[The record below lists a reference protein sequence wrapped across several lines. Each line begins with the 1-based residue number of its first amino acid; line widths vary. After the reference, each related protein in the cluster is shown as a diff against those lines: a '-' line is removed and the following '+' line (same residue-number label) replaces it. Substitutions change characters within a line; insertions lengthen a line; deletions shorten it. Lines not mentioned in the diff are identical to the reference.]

1 MRIKS
6 LSYLLISSIFIK
18 SIHAKNQCEIL
29 YDIIN
34 EITDSIQDFTKVSDV
49 NMDCCDLDFI
59 GCADEDGSK
68 IITNIE
74 LNGERF
80 KFVNQIPESLTN
92 LSNLERIG
100 ITKVN
105 NGGIKIPDFLSKLK
119 NLNTLELMENYLE
132 KDFPD
137 AVIKISSLK
146 TLYIKNNNIGGNI
159 PESIDE
165 LSELEYLYIRNN
177 LIKGKIPK
185 SIGNLK
191 NIKEIHLDN
200 NLLEGEIPKSIGDLT
215 HIKKL
220 HLNGNKLTEKIPES
234 IGELENLESLDLSEN
249 SLTGLI
255 PDSIE
260 NLKKLKYL
268 NLSKNKLNDVID
280 FSGNL
285 PELSKIFIREWFI
298 WYYSKLSRLG
308 NFL

>member
-1 MRIKS
+1 
-6 LSYLLISSIFIK
+6 
-18 SIHAKNQCEIL
+18 
-29 YDIIN
+29 
-34 EITDSIQDFTKVSDV
+34 
-49 NMDCCDLDFI
+49 MDCCDLDFI

-105 NGGIKIPDFLSKLK
+105 NGGIKIPDFLK
-119 NLNTLELMENYLE
+119 LMENYLE

-137 AVIKISSLK
+137 A
-146 TLYIKNNNIGGNI
+146 YIKNNNIGGNI

-191 NIKEIHLDN
+191 ILKKC
-200 NLLEGEIPKSIGDLT
+200 NLRRIPKSIGDLT

-260 NLKKLKYL
+260 NLKKLKY
-268 NLSKNKLNDVID
+268 
-280 FSGNL
+280 FS
-285 PELSKIFIREWFI
+285 PELLKKVEEGRSYRSSFFKRSGISNYILPLVIILVPLIILAIFLKEI
-298 WYYSKLSRLG
+298 
-308 NFL
+308 